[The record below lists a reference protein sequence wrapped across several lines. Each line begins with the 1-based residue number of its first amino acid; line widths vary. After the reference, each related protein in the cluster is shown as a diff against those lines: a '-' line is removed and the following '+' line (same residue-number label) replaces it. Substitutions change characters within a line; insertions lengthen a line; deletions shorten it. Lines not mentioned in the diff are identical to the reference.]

1 MSTKPRESAGNSKK
15 RAATQLIESLAA
27 SGVTHAKRGRPAS
40 APKADAAAQPVA
52 LLQAPSPKASAPR
65 PVAAKATAP
74 APALAK
80 NPPATAVPA
89 VKALATTPPSKT
101 GDPWEILKCEVAAC
115 QLCTE
120 LATTRKQTVFGVGNL
135 HPRLC
140 FLGEA
145 PGADEDQQG
154 EPFVGAAGKLLNKII
169 EACHMAR
176 GDVYILNVLKCR
188 PPGNRTPA
196 PEEAA
201 NCRGFLER
209 QFALL
214 RPEFVCCLGAVAA
227 QNFLET
233 TTPIGR
239 LRGKLHEHG
248 GMRVLCTYHPAYVL
262 RNPPAK
268 KQVWDDI
275 QVLMEAMG
283 LA

>member
-1 MSTKPRESAGNSKK
+1 MQSKPRKPAGNSK
-15 RAATQLIESLAA
+15 RAAAQLIESLAA
-27 SGVTHAKRGRPAS
+27 AGVTHAGRGRRKAADQLPVLGETA
-40 APKADAAAQPVA
+40 APPNVPVPQQP
-52 LLQAPSPKASAPR
+52 STKTS
-65 PVAAKATAP
+65 PVAATAP
-74 APALAK
+74 SK
-80 NPPATAVPA
+80 
-89 VKALATTPPSKT
+89 TPPSNAP
-101 GDPWEILKCEVAAC
+101 DPWEILKCEVAAC

-120 LATTRKQTVFGVGNL
+120 LAATRKQTVFGVGNL
-135 HPRLC
+135 QPRLC

-169 EACHMAR
+169 EACHLSR
-176 GDVYILNVLKCR
+176 SDVYILNVLKCR

-239 LRGKLHEHG
+239 LRGRLHQHG
-248 GMRVLCTYHPAYVL
+248 ELRVLCTYHPAYLL
-262 RNPPAK
+262 RNPAAK
-268 KQVWDDI
+268 RDVWEDMKL
-275 QVLMEAMG
+275 LMREMG
-283 LA
+283 TPVE